1 MRVLLVGNYEFDGS
15 MSMKIFA
22 GALRRELV
30 QIGIDAELIAPKA
43 VLGRFKKSASGSG
56 KWLGYIDRFLLF
68 PRNLRAAAA
77 KADVVHMCDHGSAVY
92 APMVK
97 GKPVVV
103 TCNDM
108 TAVRGA
114 LGEVPDCPS
123 SLFGRLLQ
131 SWICRGL
138 RRAARVACISQSTF
152 EDASRILGSDANLC
166 VILDGLNYPFQPL
179 PSTEADRRLAKL
191 DGIREPFILH
201 VGSNLLR
208 KNREGILRIFA
219 KLPKELNLQ
228 LVFAGE
234 ALSED
239 LIRLANGLMV
249 QGRILQVV
257 KPDVEILEALYNR
270 ASSLIF
276 PSRYEG
282 FGWPP
287 IEAQACGCPVVGS
300 QIPPLIEVLGQSAIL
315 RPLEDEAGMAES
327 IARLASDKEY
337 REEIRQRGFENVHS
351 RFQTSRMIDQYVSLY
366 RELACPS

>member
-1 MRVLLVGNYEFDGS
+1 
-15 MSMKIFA
+15 
-22 GALRRELV
+22 
-30 QIGIDAELIAPKA
+30 
-43 VLGRFKKSASGSG
+43 
-56 KWLGYIDRFLLF
+56 
-68 PRNLRAAAA
+68 
-77 KADVVHMCDHGSAVY
+77 
-92 APMVK
+92 
-97 GKPVVV
+97 
-103 TCNDM
+103 
-108 TAVRGA
+108 
-114 LGEVPDCPS
+114 
-123 SLFGRLLQ
+123 
-131 SWICRGL
+131 
-138 RRAARVACISQSTF
+138 
-152 EDASRILGSDANLC
+152 
-166 VILDGLNYPFQPL
+166 
-179 PSTEADRRLAKL
+179 
-191 DGIREPFILH
+191 